1 MFEDI
6 NEKVIQG
13 NPYKKIDIII
23 SKIIKINGIKKN
35 GDKNLFNDVKTKNIT
50 QKIDESKIISKIDK

>member
-13 NPYKKIDIII
+13 NPYKKMDIII

-35 GDKNLFNDVKTKNIT
+35 GDKNLFNDIKTKNIKH
-50 QKIDESKIISKIDK
+50 KIKESKIISIIDK

>member
-13 NPYKKIDIII
+13 NPYKKMDIII
-23 SKIIKINGIKKN
+23 SKIIKINGIKKME
-35 GDKNLFNDVKTKNIT
+35 I
-50 QKIDESKIISKIDK
+50 KIYLMILKLKI

>member
-13 NPYKKIDIII
+13 NPYKKMDIII

-35 GDKNLFNDVKTKNIT
+35 GDKNLFNDIKTKNIK
-50 QKIDESKIISKIDK
+50 QKIKESKIISRIDK